1 MFCSLRKVGAWVAA
15 VVVLAF
21 SVVAC
26 APPAQKP
33 FEFHFGS
40 SGKADGVGLIS
51 AADRDRIDQAFVS
64 AIQKGEAEVKR
75 LEAEIARLE
84 SDIAKKQSEID
95 SLLRDIETRKSELET
110 QRNLAFA
117 AAAAAAAATWWL
129 GGIGGLLALGAGGIA
144 ISDDYRVR
152 ELERRLAD
160 ARSSRDQISNQRTAY
175 YARKAVI
182 VAQVDKI
189 RAGKQR
195 LLAQLASPA
204 EVVMPEKLGAYGQ
217 VTAPFRRWKTMEAVL
232 KSVRAE
238 IAALTELRDAAKEL
252 LAAVEGVLATVQ
264 QLADDADKM
273 VQDSRDEFL
282 FVLELALSGDPA
294 ALATKWLSNL
304 LAKKTQ
310 EILTEIGFPA
320 ADFVAHLV
328 RMRFTGTPEDIEALT
343 KHLVDKL
350 TNAIVD
356 EVLGDGEEPPAPSED
371 PTPTPPA
378 TADAPWHYEATS
390 TTPVPIPDLQL
401 VSSTLSVP
409 RSGHV
414 TGGKVSVSIDHSY
427 VGDLVLMLSHGNTIQ
442 VLVKQ
447 VDDLETSVH
456 ETWALDELLG
466 ADASGDWELLI
477 SDEGKGDTGTLQAWT
492 LTLDGTE

>member
-1 MFCSLRKVGAWVAA
+1 MLCSLRKAGSWVAA
-15 VVVLAF
+15 LLVLAF

-26 APPAQKP
+26 APPQQKP

-51 AADRDRIDQAFVS
+51 AEDRDRIDQAFVT

-84 SDIAKKQSEID
+84 GDIAKKQAEID
-95 SLLRDIETRKSELET
+95 SLLRDIENRKSELES
-110 QRNLAFA
+110 QRA
-117 AAAAAAAATWWL
+117 WGVGL
-129 GGIGGLLALGAGGIA
+129 GVLGTILTAPFGGWGGAVAYGGLALA
-144 ISDDYRVR
+144 ISNDYRIR
-152 ELERRLAD
+152 ELESRLSQ
-160 ARSSRDQISNQRTAY
+160 ARTSRDQISNQRSAY
-175 YARKAVI
+175 FAKKAVI
-182 VAQVDKI
+182 LAQVDKI

-195 LLAQLASPA
+195 LLAQLASPT
-204 EVVMPEKLGAYGQ
+204 EVVVPEKLGAYGQ
-217 VTAPFRRWKTMEAVL
+217 TTAPFRRWKTMEGVL

-264 QLADDADKM
+264 QLAEDADKM

-294 ALATKWLSNL
+294 ALATKWLSNI

-310 EILTEIGFPA
+310 EILTELGFPA

-328 RMRFTGTPEDIEALT
+328 RMRFTGSPEDIEALS
-343 KHLVDKL
+343 KQLVDKL
-350 TNAIVD
+350 TNKILD
-356 EVLGDGEEPPAPSED
+356 EVLGEDEEPSPPPSD
-371 PTPTPPA
+371 DVTPTPPPS
-378 TADAPWHYEATS
+378 TTWHYETTS
-390 TTPVPIPDLQL
+390 TTPVAIPDMQL
-401 VSSTLSVP
+401 VSSTVSVP
-409 RSGHV
+409 KSGHV

-427 VGDLVLMLSHGNTIQ
+427 VGDLVLMLSHGNTVQ

-447 VDDLETSVH
+447 TDDLESSVH

-492 LTLDGTE
+492 LTLDGAE